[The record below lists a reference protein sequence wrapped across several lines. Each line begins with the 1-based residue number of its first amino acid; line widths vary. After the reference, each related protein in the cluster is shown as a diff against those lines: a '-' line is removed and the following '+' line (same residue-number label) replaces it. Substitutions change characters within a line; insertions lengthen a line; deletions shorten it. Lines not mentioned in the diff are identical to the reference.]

1 MTIQSD
7 SGRANSLTDWT
18 SEISGGWNYAGILSS
33 LFSRQAETLT
43 VLPHPMLTMRY
54 TSVDSTSPARPVIGQ
69 LFLVLGVDTTLPQV
83 VFKAILKAFSL
94 PPLVT
99 SSIGQFT
106 I

>member
-1 MTIQSD
+1 M
-7 SGRANSLTDWT
+7 
-18 SEISGGWNYAGILSS
+18 
-33 LFSRQAETLT
+33 
-43 VLPHPMLTMRY
+43 LPPPLLTMRH

-69 LFLVLGVDTTLPQV
+69 LFPVLGVDTALLQV

-106 I
+106 IHNLLWEPG